1 MSMCTPLVESS
12 DSRGSV
18 ADDEAELLGQLE
30 PCNVPDCRSRL
41 TLKWVFFF
49 GLLPICGRL
58 IKFSI
63 IHVLRSCASSILT
76 PASFMSFLMTSLHL
90 SFGLPIFR
98 CPPTSIF
105 HVLITTSSSVF
116 ISTCPNHLSLT
127 SQMLLCAPL
136 WQPNLDWSIKVL
148 IFSKLGRIDHHQSA
162 QDIL

>member
-1 MSMCTPLVESS
+1 MESS

-63 IHVLRSCASSILT
+63 INLSYLFSYLILYHPLHASTNSCK
-76 PASFMSFLMTSLHL
+76 
-90 SFGLPIFR
+90 
-98 CPPTSIF
+98 
-105 HVLITTSSSVF
+105 
-116 ISTCPNHLSLT
+116 ISN
-127 SQMLLCAPL
+127 Q
-136 WQPNLDWSIKVL
+136 I
-148 IFSKLGRIDHHQSA
+148 
-162 QDIL
+162 